1 MTQEQIKEVIA
12 LHQDWLNDKVEGVRA
27 NLREADLRE
36 ANLRGANLSE
46 ANLRE
51 ANLREADLSRADLS
65 EANLRGANLSE
76 ANLRGAN
83 LRGANLREANLREA
97 NLRGADLSGAD
108 LSGADLRGTDLRGV
122 NLKGAK
128 GDGKYIKSIR
138 TEVYPITYTA
148 SVLQIGCKN
157 HLISEWIGFEDKE
170 ISQMD
175 RGALEWWK
183 KWKNTIMQTIEGDPC
198 EPTRG

>member
-1 MTQEQIKEVIA
+1 M
-12 LHQDWLNDKVEGVRA
+12 
-27 NLREADLRE
+27 
-36 ANLRGANLSE
+36 
-46 ANLRE
+46 
-51 ANLREADLSRADLS
+51 
-65 EANLRGANLSE
+65 
-76 ANLRGAN
+76 
-83 LRGANLREANLREA
+83 
-97 NLRGADLSGAD
+97 SGAD
-108 LSGADLRGTDLRGV
+108 LSGADLRKADLSGV
-122 NLKGAK
+122 RLEDIK
-128 GDGKYIKSIR
+128 GDGKYIKSLQIGK
-138 TEVYPITYTA
+138 YPISYTA

>member
-27 NLREADLRE
+27 DLRKADLR
-36 ANLRGANLSE
+36 
-46 ANLRE
+46 
-51 ANLREADLSRADLS
+51 
-65 EANLRGANLSE
+65 E

-83 LRGANLREANLREA
+83 LRGANLRKADLSGAALRKAGLSRADLRGANLRGANLRGANLRYADLGEANLGDANLREA
-97 NLRGADLSGAD
+97 DLRGASLRDAD
-108 LSGADLRGTDLRGV
+108 LGGV
-122 NLKGAK
+122 RLKATK

-138 TEVYPITYTA
+138 TKRYLINYTA

-157 HLISEWIGFEDKE
+157 HLISEWVEFEDKE

-175 RGALEWWK
+175 SGALEWWK
-183 KWKNTIMQTIEGDPC
+183 KWKSTIMQTIEGDPC

>member
-1 MTQEQIKEVIA
+1 MTQERIKEVIA
-12 LHQDWLNDKVEGVRA
+12 LHEDWLNGKIGGER
-27 NLREADLRE
+27 
-36 ANLRGANLSE
+36 
-46 ANLRE
+46 
-51 ANLREADLSRADLS
+51 
-65 EANLRGANLSE
+65 
-76 ANLRGAN
+76 
-83 LRGANLREANLREA
+83 
-97 NLRGADLSGAD
+97 ADLSGAN
-108 LSGADLRGTDLRGV
+108 LSGADLGEANLGDANLRYADLEGANLRKADLRSADLRGASLRDADLGGV

-138 TEVYPITYTA
+138 TKRYLINYTA

-157 HLISEWIGFEDKE
+157 HLISEWVEFEDKE